1 MYLFNIKYSI
11 KNLKS
16 IMYKKSKNGKDDTI
30 NLLDCEE
37 IKMIKSFLPAILLI
51 FFTFVGFSVYFLYQ
65 LSLFTLKVM
74 VYTI

>member
-1 MYLFNIKYSI
+1 MYLFNTNSSI

-37 IKMIKSFLPAILLI
+37 INMIKKFLPAVLLI

-65 LSLFTLKVM
+65 LSIFTLKVM

>member
-1 MYLFNIKYSI
+1 
-11 KNLKS
+11 
-16 IMYKKSKNGKDDTI
+16 MYKKSKNGKDDTI

-37 IKMIKSFLPAILLI
+37 INMIKKFLPAVLLI

-65 LSLFTLKVM
+65 LSIFTLKVM